1 MRSVTLNSR
10 LLFLA
15 AAAILPLALMSAI
28 ALHALL
34 TQQRMQIEQTTMGMT
49 RALAS
54 AVDTEMRL
62 AVSALQT
69 LALTEQIGATGAE
82 QLEGAHALARA
93 VRQTRPEWRGV
104 VLVKPTGEV
113 IFDSEQAFD
122 GVPKAVV
129 EPASLAQVVATR
141 TPQVGPL
148 VRGPRGNFAFA
159 IRVPVVR
166 GGETRYI
173 LSAIVSPD
181 AIAQVIARQRIPDD
195 WVVSV
200 FDSANKRVVRSRDHA
215 RYLGGMP
222 APTLQAM
229 LAGLGDRNEAVGIT
243 STLEGD
249 ESYTAVARLQP
260 LQWTVALSAST
271 VLVQSTVWRSAGLY
285 GGGILLSLALGTLA
299 AWHMSRSIMRPVEK
313 LRENAIAL
321 GAGKPL
327 QPQASG
333 MPEIDTAF
341 VALEEAAALRA
352 MVEGERQRLLDAE
365 RSARASAE
373 AAQVRLQ
380 VLAHAGSMLSRSL
393 EEDSTLAAIAA
404 AVVPALADLCRIDL
418 LDADGVLQRRLTHH
432 RDADR
437 ARAIDTMVRSGVVSA
452 DTPGSF
458 PWAMATG
465 QMYLQNFSG
474 PEAVEVE
481 DATFRAFVRT
491 VGMRAICVVP
501 LVARGRTIGAMAA
514 IQAESGRGLSADDGA
529 LVSELGQRA
538 ALALANARLFAE
550 SRAALDH
557 AEVANRS
564 KDEFLAMLGHELRNP
579 LAPIVAA
586 LELIRRRDASA
597 FMRERQIIE
606 RQVRHLSRM
615 VDDLLDVS
623 RIVSGKIQIHF
634 ERVGLQDIVDRAI
647 ELTQPVFE
655 KRSSP
660 LELIA
665 PDAPLYVRGD
675 PVRLAQVLC
684 NLLSN
689 AAKFTP
695 SEGRIT
701 VAWQRSGDDA
711 RLEVADQGIGMPESL
726 LPHVFERFVQGEQA
740 FERSKGG
747 LGLGL
752 AIARSLVTLHG
763 GTIHAESA
771 GIHHGSRFVVTLPI
785 VDLPEPAAGRLDRA
799 PERKAMP
806 AARLLVVDD
815 NADAAQMLASLL
827 RLEGHD
833 VRTAES
839 AEDALALMDEF
850 VPAAAIL
857 DLGLPGMNGYE
868 LAQALRADPRVRPS
882 LLIAL
887 TGYGQYKDRQ
897 RALAAGFDEHM
908 VKPVRI
914 DLLLQRLGQH
924 FAAPNT

>member
-1 MRSVTLNSR
+1 
-10 LLFLA
+10 
-15 AAAILPLALMSAI
+15 MSAI

-54 AVDTEMRL
+54 AVDTELRL

-82 QLEGAHALARA
+82 QRESAHALARA
-93 VRQTRPEWRGV
+93 VRASRPEWRGV

-113 IFDSEQAFD
+113 IFDTEQVLD
-122 GVPKAVV
+122 GVPRAVV

-141 TPQVGPL
+141 APQVGPL

-181 AIAQVIARQRIPDD
+181 AIVQVIARQRVPDD

-200 FDSANKRVVRSRDHA
+200 FDSANHRVARSRDHE

-229 LAGLGDRNEAVGIT
+229 MAAMGNRNEAVGMT
-243 STLEGD
+243 LTLEGD
-249 ESYTAVARLQP
+249 ESYTAVARLEP
-260 LQWTVALSAST
+260 LHWTIALSAST
-271 VLVQSTVWRSAGLY
+271 SLVQSTLWRSGWLY
-285 GGGILLSLALGTLA
+285 GGGILLSLGLGTLA
-299 AWHMSRSIMRPVEK
+299 AWRVSRSIMRPVEK

-321 GAGKPL
+321 GAGRQLLPEA
-327 QPQASG
+327 PR
-333 MPEIDTAF
+333 MPEIDTVF

-352 MVEGERQRLLDAE
+352 MVESERERLLDAE

-380 VLAHAGSMLSRSL
+380 VLANAGSMLSRSL
-393 EEDSTLAAIAA
+393 EESSTLAAIAS
-404 AVVPALADLCRIDL
+404 AVVPALADVCRIDL
-418 LDADGVLQRRLTHH
+418 LDADGVLQRKLTHH
-432 RDADR
+432 VDPAR
-437 ARAIDTMVRSGVVSA
+437 ARAIDTMVRSGVASA

-458 PWAMATG
+458 PWAIATG
-465 QMYLQNFSG
+465 QMYLQNFAG

-491 VGMRAICVVP
+491 VGMRAVCVVP
-501 LVARGRTIGAMAA
+501 LVARGRTIGAMAV
-514 IQAESGRGLSADDGA
+514 IQAESGRNLSADDGA

-538 ALALANARLFAE
+538 ALALDNAHLFAG
-550 SRAALDH
+550 SRAALEH

-586 LELIRRRDASA
+586 LELVRRRDASA
-597 FMRERQIIE
+597 FVRERQIIE
-606 RQVRHLSRM
+606 RQVKHLSRM

-634 ERVGLQDIVDRAI
+634 ERVALQDIVERAI

-660 LELIA
+660 LEIIA
-665 PDAPLYVRGD
+665 PDVPLHVHGD
-675 PVRLAQVLC
+675 PVRLVQVLC

-701 VAWQRSGDDA
+701 VAWQRSGDEV
-711 RLEVADQGIGMPESL
+711 RLEVADQGIGIPDTL

-740 FERSKGG
+740 LERSTGG

-763 GTIHAESA
+763 GTIQAESA
-771 GIHHGSRFVVTLPI
+771 GLGHGSRFVVILPL
-785 VDLPEPAAGRLDRA
+785 VDLPEPTSVRPDGGGDHARV
-799 PERKAMP
+799 P
-806 AARLLVVDD
+806 ASRLLVVDD

-827 RLEGHD
+827 QLQGHE
-833 VRTAES
+833 VRTAGS
-839 AEDALALMDEF
+839 AEEALASIDQF

-857 DLGLPGMNGYE
+857 DLGLPGKNGYE
-868 LAQALRADPRVRPS
+868 LAQILRADPRTRSSV
-882 LLIAL
+882 LVAL

-897 RALAAGFDEHM
+897 RALAAGFDDHM
-908 VKPVRI
+908 VKPVQI
-914 DLLLQRLGQH
+914 DALLQRLRELL
-924 FAAPNT
+924 AASDVGR